1 MRTCWAPLIQRC
13 IRLDKESI
21 GYSFGIIPVHEFLAL
36 LLPFGC
42 DDYNH
47 FDPFL
52 GRTDPRDVPVMVAGV
67 KALLCGH
74 AELRFTDS
82 ASYCRS

>member
-21 GYSFGIIPVHEFLAL
+21 GYSFGIIPGHEFLAL

-52 GRTDPRDVPVMVAGV
+52 GRTDPRDVR
-67 KALLCGH
+67 LLYLLNTESL
-74 AELRFTDS
+74 ADVE
-82 ASYCRS
+82 